1 MEQNTENGASM
12 ASVVDNKQNSGN
24 GLRIATVIAC
34 VAAVCGIGFGIYGM
48 IQSSQKDS
56 QISDLKVQ
64 IKEDDGAITTI
75 ETPEI
80 ETNANDRTT
89 VTTMDTVVDGYK
101 NFADNL
107 AKNYAA
113 TIFGFYYHWTGSDNE
128 KRIVVAR
135 VENSHL
141 AIYDTDNGSAVIAE
155 ADGIISAYYVE
166 IGNGGVPYMYLIK
179 KDGSVARIDISE
191 NGTRTI
197 EDLDGYEKIVS
208 IFGGGDLQAHLID
221 INGNVYKNS

>member
-1 MEQNTENGASM
+1 MEQNTPAAMPVMDSSKQSNGKGLKIATAI
-12 ASVVDNKQNSGN
+12 ASVV
-24 GLRIATVIAC
+24 
-34 VAAVCGIGFGIYGM
+34 AVCGIGFGVYGM
-48 IQSSQKDS
+48 IQGSQKDN

-64 IKEDDGAITTI
+64 IKEDDGTITTI

-80 ETNANDRTT
+80 ETNTSDGTT
-89 VTTMDTVVDGYK
+89 VTITDTFVDGYK

-113 TIFGFYYHWTGSDNE
+113 TVFGYYYHWTGSDNV
-128 KRIVVAR
+128 KRTVAAR

-141 AIYDTDNGSAVIAE
+141 TITDIDGGSVVIAE
-155 ADGIISAYYVE
+155 ADGIISAYFVE
-166 IGNGGVPYMYLIK
+166 IGNGGVPYIYLVK

-191 NGTRTI
+191 NGSRTI
-197 EDLDGYEKIVS
+197 ENLDGYEKIVS
-208 IFGGGDLQAHLID
+208 IFGGGDLYAHLID

>member
-1 MEQNTENGASM
+1 MEQNADTGVPM
-12 ASVVDNKQNSGN
+12 TPVVEDKQKSGK
-24 GLRIATVIAC
+24 GLKIATVIAC
-34 VAAVCGIGFGIYGM
+34 VVAFCGIGFGVFGM
-48 IQSSQKDS
+48 MQSSQKDS

-64 IKEDDGAITTI
+64 IKEEDGTITTI
-75 ETPEI
+75 ETPKI
-80 ETNANDRTT
+80 ETNANGGTT
-89 VTTMDTVVDGYK
+89 VTIMDTVVDGYK

-113 TIFGFYYHWTGSDNE
+113 TVFGYYHHWTGSDNE
-128 KRIVVAR
+128 KRTVAAR

-141 AIYDTDNGSAVIAE
+141 TILDIDNGSAVIAE

-191 NGTRTI
+191 NGTRAI

-208 IFGGGDLQAHLID
+208 IFSGGDLYAHLID

>member
-1 MEQNTENGASM
+1 MEQSAETGAPM
-12 ASVVDNKQNSGN
+12 VPVVENKQKSGN
-24 GLRIATVIAC
+24 GLKIATAIAC
-34 VAAVCGIGFGIYGM
+34 IVAVCGIGFGVYGM
-48 IQSSQKDS
+48 IQSFQKDN
-56 QISDLKVQ
+56 QISNLNTQIKDLKES
-64 IKEDDGAITTI
+64 IAIEPSESTI
-75 ETPEI
+75 PADIYE
-80 ETNANDRTT
+80 
-89 VTTMDTVVDGYK
+89 

-107 AKNYAA
+107 AKNNAA
-113 TIFGFYYHWTGSDNE
+113 TVFGYYYHWTSSDNI
-128 KRIVVAR
+128 KRTVASR
-135 VENSHL
+135 IENSHL
-141 AIYDTDNGSAVIAE
+141 TVTDIDNGDTVIAE

-208 IFGGGDLQAHLID
+208 IFGGGDLYAHLID